1 MEFGMSD
8 EIVALR
14 KQIREIIAETV
25 TPEEIEKA
33 HDTGTN
39 MCRPLYKAMGE
50 AGLIRRAIPGIGKG
64 DPLELFTITNE
75 LEKASAPYDAI
86 TMVIQMGAVISRM
99 GSEELKAEVLPT
111 LMTGESLVCFGMTE
125 PDAGSDLPNIQT
137 RAVQDGDDWIINGS
151 KVWTTMAH
159 VSDWAFMFTRTGEKE
174 GGRAGY
180 TTFFIPMDTPGIRIE
195 PIWTVSTERSNSTF
209 FDDVRI
215 PSRYVIGEPN
225 KGWATLS
232 VMLSFERGM
241 GNTGSGIPLLRRFA
255 GWAEESGAIEDPL
268 IRDKMAQVAINNE
281 VSRLL
286 TQKTVWRATQGD
298 FSGVEGSIAKV
309 FATEAYQYAAQAFQA
324 AAGPAGIM
332 GFNQPRAAADG
343 WLDYD
348 SRHSIPQTFQ
358 GGTSEINRNN
368 IAERHLG
375 LPRTR

>member
-8 EIVALR
+8 EIIALR
-14 KQIREIIAETV
+14 RQIREIIAATV

-33 HDTGTN
+33 HESGTN

-50 AGLIRRAIPGIGKG
+50 AGLIGRAAPGIGTG

-86 TMVIQMGAVISRM
+86 TMVIQMAAVISRV
-99 GSEELKAEVLPT
+99 GSSALKAEVIPRL
-111 LMTGESLVCFGMTE
+111 LTGESLVCFGMTE
-125 PDAGSDLPNIQT
+125 PDAGSDLANVQT
-137 RAVQDGDDWIINGS
+137 RAVRAGDDWIINGS

-159 VSDWAFMFTRTGEKE
+159 VADWAFMFTRTGGKE
-174 GGRAGY
+174 AGRGSF
-180 TTFFIPMDTPGIRIE
+180 TTFFIPMNLPGIRIE
-195 PIWTVSTERSNSTF
+195 PIWTMSTERSNSTF
-209 FDDVRI
+209 FDDVRV
-215 PSRYVIGEPN
+215 SARYVLGEPN
-225 KGWATLS
+225 EGWKTLS

-255 GWAEESGAIEDPL
+255 AWARESGAIRDPL
-268 IRDKMAQVAINNE
+268 VRDKMAQVAINNE

-286 TQKTVWRATQGD
+286 TQRTVWRAAQGELA
-298 FSGVEGSIAKV
+298 GVEGSIAKV
-309 FATEAYQYAAQAFQA
+309 FATEAYQHAAQAFQA
-324 AAGPAGIM
+324 AAGPAGLL
-332 GFNQPRAAADG
+332 GFDEQGAAADG

-348 SRHSIPQTFQ
+348 ARHSVPQTFQ